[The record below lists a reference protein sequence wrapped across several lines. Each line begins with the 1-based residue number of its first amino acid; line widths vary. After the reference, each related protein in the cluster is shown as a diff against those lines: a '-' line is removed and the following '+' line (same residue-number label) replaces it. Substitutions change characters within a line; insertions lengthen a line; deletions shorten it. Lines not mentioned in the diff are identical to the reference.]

1 MPDINKL
8 HVKKI
13 EIEHILDTLEIVR
26 QSVQT
31 TDPTSASMLSST
43 IDDVVDIKI
52 DLEHA
57 SGK

>member
-1 MPDINKL
+1 MPNINKL
-8 HVKKI
+8 NVKNL
-13 EIEHILDTLEIVR
+13 EIEHILDTLEFVR
-26 QSVQT
+26 QSVKQ